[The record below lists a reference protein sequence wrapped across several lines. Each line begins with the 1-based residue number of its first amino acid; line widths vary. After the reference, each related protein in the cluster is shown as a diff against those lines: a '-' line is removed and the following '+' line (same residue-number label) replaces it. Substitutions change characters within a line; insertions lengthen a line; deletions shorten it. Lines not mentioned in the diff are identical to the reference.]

1 MYKRTYMN
9 ERWYTMPKYPT
20 GTYIP
25 ETSVGTRS
33 PLTKVKGLE
42 HCSIQT
48 YMRQHKN
55 ADGEYK
61 RRYNV
66 FLIDTENDTTTPLY
80 DWDVMWR
87 SDTPD
92 VIKNL
97 ILQRQEE
104 LKVTSTGKV
113 KGSLT
118 SKKIKLMNNSLEKYL
133 S

>member
-1 MYKRTYMN
+1 
-9 ERWYTMPKYPT
+9 MPKYPT

-42 HCSIQT
+42 HCSIHT
-48 YMRQHKN
+48 YKRQHKN

-66 FLIDTENDTTTPLY
+66 YLIDNENDTSTPLY

-87 SDTPD
+87 SATPD

-104 LKVTSTGKV
+104 LKVTSSGKV

>member
-1 MYKRTYMN
+1 
-9 ERWYTMPKYPT
+9 MPRHKP
-20 GTYIP
+20 GIFIP
-25 ETSVGTRS
+25 ETGLGDSS
-33 PLTKVKGLE
+33 PLKKIKGLE
-42 HCSIQT
+42 HCSIRT

-55 ADGEYK
+55 AQGEYK

-66 FLIDTENDTTTPLY
+66 YLIDNENEKAIPLY

-87 SDTPD
+87 SQTPD

-104 LKVTSTGKV
+104 LKVTSSGKV

>member
-9 ERWYTMPKYPT
+9 ERWYTMPKYQT
-20 GTYIP
+20 GVFIP
-25 ETSVGTRS
+25 ETPLGDSS
-33 PLTKVKGLE
+33 PLKKIKGLE
-42 HCSIQT
+42 HCSIRT

-55 ADGEYK
+55 AQGEYK

-66 FLIDTENDTTTPLY
+66 YLIDNENEKAIPLY

-87 SDTPD
+87 SATPD

-97 ILQRQEE
+97 ILQQEE
-104 LKVTSTGKV
+104 KLKVTTTGKV

>member
-1 MYKRTYMN
+1 MPRYK
-9 ERWYTMPKYPT
+9 T
-20 GTYIP
+20 GVFIP
-25 ETSVGTRS
+25 ETPVGDSS
-33 PLTKVKGLE
+33 PLKKIKGLE
-42 HCSIQT
+42 HCSIRT

-55 ADGEYK
+55 AQGEYK

-66 FLIDTENDTTTPLY
+66 YLIDNENETFVPLY

-87 SDTPD
+87 ARTPD

-97 ILQRQEE
+97 ILQREEE
-104 LKVTSTGKV
+104 LKVSKTGKV

-118 SKKIKLMNNSLEKYL
+118 SKKIKTMQNNLEKYL

>member
-1 MYKRTYMN
+1 
-9 ERWYTMPKYPT
+9 MPKYPT
-20 GTYIP
+20 QVFLP
-25 ETSVGTRS
+25 ETRVGVPS
-33 PLTKVKGLE
+33 PLKKIKGLE

-66 FLIDTENDTTTPLY
+66 YLIDTEQNKATPLY
-80 DWDVMWR
+80 EWDAMWR
-87 SDTPD
+87 SATPD

-104 LKVTSTGKV
+104 LKVTSSGKV

>member
-1 MYKRTYMN
+1 MN
-9 ERWYTMPKYPT
+9 ERWYTMPRHKT
-20 GTYIP
+20 GVFIP
-25 ETSVGTRS
+25 ETPVGDSS
-33 PLTKVKGLE
+33 PLKKIKGLE
-42 HCSIQT
+42 HCSIRT

-66 FLIDTENDTTTPLY
+66 YLIDNENETFVPLY

-87 SDTPD
+87 SQTPD

-97 ILQRQEE
+97 ILQQEEE
-104 LKVTSTGKV
+104 LKVSKTGKV

-118 SKKIKLMNNSLEKYL
+118 SKKIKTMQNNLEEYL

>member
-20 GTYIP
+20 RVFLP
-25 ETSVGTRS
+25 ETGVGVAS
-33 PLTKVKGLE
+33 PLKKIKGLE
-42 HCSIQT
+42 HCSIRT

-66 FLIDTENDTTTPLY
+66 YLIDNENDTFTPLY

-87 SDTPD
+87 SQTPD

-97 ILQRQEE
+97 ILQQEEE
-104 LKVTSTGKV
+104 LKVSKTGKV

-118 SKKIKLMNNSLEKYL
+118 SKKIKTMQNNLEEYL

>member
-25 ETSVGTRS
+25 ETPVGTRS

-66 FLIDTENDTTTPLY
+66 YLIDNENDTSTPLY

-87 SDTPD
+87 SATPD

-104 LKVTSTGKV
+104 LKVTSSGKV